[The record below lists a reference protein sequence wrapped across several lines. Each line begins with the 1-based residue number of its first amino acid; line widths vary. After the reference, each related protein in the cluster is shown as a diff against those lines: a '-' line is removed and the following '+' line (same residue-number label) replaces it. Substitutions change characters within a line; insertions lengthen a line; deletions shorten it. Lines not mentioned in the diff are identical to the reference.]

1 VDVPEELKIYFE
13 EHAAEYPSVVVERKA
28 VRSYPYGTLA
38 AHVLGYVG
46 RINEEELEAVADERA
61 KPYSLNDEI
70 GKSGV
75 EQTFERYLRGTP
87 GIRRIEVDSRGDP
100 VRVISETP
108 PVPGD
113 DLVLTIDLDI
123 QALAE
128 QKLRL
133 GLETARARRNRDGS
147 VNNATR

>member
-1 VDVPEELKIYFE
+1 SEGVVNRLAMELTGAGYPTTPDDIRARLEDDRFNRYAPVPIAVDVPEELKIYFE

-70 GKSGV
+70 G
-75 EQTFERYLRGTP
+75 R
-87 GIRRIEVDSRGDP
+87 
-100 VRVISETP
+100 
-108 PVPGD
+108 
-113 DLVLTIDLDI
+113 
-123 QALAE
+123 
-128 QKLRL
+128 
-133 GLETARARRNRDGS
+133 
-147 VNNATR
+147 